1 VANPQNI
8 LHDGAGRNRVD
19 QDHTREDRAAQDG
32 ARRDR
37 SAQDRARRDYTPG
50 DSPRVAPRVLLARL
64 SPVAAVGMR
73 GMLSEEGIEIVGEE
87 LRPLAIE
94 RRARELEPDVVVL
107 ALEAGGT
114 RTLCDRIKLAAPNAT
129 VIMWAA
135 EENRMQI
142 LAPGEATPREVPG
155 GSSADLR
162 RELLCSQS
170 STTKE

>member
-1 VANPQNI
+1 MPILPWCEELARRIVGIVTNAENI
-8 LHDGAGRNRVD
+8 LE
-19 QDHTREDRAAQDG
+19 TRSQN
-32 ARRDR
+32 
-37 SAQDRARRDYTPG
+37 
-50 DSPRVAPRVLLARL
+50 VAPRVLLARL

-73 GMLSEEGIEIVGEE
+73 RMLSEQGIEIVGEE

-94 RRARELEPDVVVL
+94 RLARELEPDVVVL

-114 RTLCDRIKLAAPNAT
+114 RKLCDRIKLAAPNAT

-142 LAPGEATPREVPG
+142 LEPGEISPREVAG
-155 GSSADLR
+155 GDSTELR

-170 STTKE
+170 RTTKE

>member
-1 VANPQNI
+1 LLPSQLPIFPWCEGLAKRIVGIVTNTEDI
-8 LHDGAGRNRVD
+8 LE
-19 QDHTREDRAAQDG
+19 T
-32 ARRDR
+32 RDR
-37 SAQDRARRDYTPG
+37 QHI
-50 DSPRVAPRVLLARL
+50 APRVLLARL

-73 GMLSEEGIEIVGEE
+73 RMLSEQGIEIVGEE

-94 RRARELEPDVVVL
+94 RLARELEPDVVVL

-129 VIMWAA
+129 VILWAA

-142 LAPGEATPREVPG
+142 LEPGETTPREVAG
-155 GSSADLR
+155 GDSAELR

-170 STTKE
+170 RTTKE